1 MDSKEDVLR
10 ILMLPWLAHGHVS
23 PFLEL
28 AKKLTS
34 RNSNFQVYIC
44 STPVNVRPFKE
55 NIAVKHNLSSS
66 IQFVDILLPS
76 TSELPSEYHST
87 KNLPPHLMPALKT
100 AFDGAKDC
108 FLDILRELNPD
119 LLIYDFLQPWAP
131 AAAREENSIPSV
143 LFISCAASIGAFL
156 YHCTEYPD
164 LDYPIPE
171 LNFPKNTRQ
180 MFVQFMYDMSNGLT
194 NKERHFQCIDKSS
207 NFILVKTL
215 SEIEQKHMDY
225 FSEMVKKEV
234 IPVGTLVQEPE
245 NKSSDMVFLEW
256 LSKRGP
262 SSVVFVSF
270 GTEYFLSKEEIEVI
284 AYGLELSMV
293 SFIWVVRFH
302 GRENV
307 NSLLDVL
314 PEGFQKRVAERGM
327 VVEGWAPQA
336 KILGH
341 PSIGGFAS
349 HCGWSSTLESIAFGV
364 PIIAMPMQL
373 DQPLTSRL
381 VAELGVG
388 VEVQRENGK
397 FREEEIAR
405 VIKQVVFQEDG
416 KEVRK
421 KVKEL
426 SHKIKEKGD
435 QEIDHVVKKLLQLV
449 KE

>member
-1 MDSKEDVLR
+1 MGSKEDVLR

-44 STPVNVRPFKE
+44 STPVNLSPFKE
-55 NIAVKHNLSSS
+55 NLAVKHKLSSS

-131 AAAREENSIPSV
+131 AVAREENNIPSV
-143 LFISCAASIGAFL
+143 LFISSAASIDAFL

-180 MFVQFMYDMSNGLT
+180 MFVQFMYDVSNGLT
-194 NKERHFQCIDKSS
+194 DKERFFRCIEKSS

-215 SEIEQKHMDY
+215 REIEQKHMDY

-234 IPVGTLVQEPE
+234 IPVGTLVQEPD

-284 AYGLELSMV
+284 ACGLELSMV
-293 SFIWVVRFH
+293 SFIWVVRCH
-302 GRENV
+302 GRESV

-349 HCGWSSTLESIAFGV
+349 HCGWSSTLESIALGV

-388 VEVQRENGK
+388 VEVQKEDGK
-397 FREEEIAR
+397 FRENEIAR
-405 VIKQVVFQEDG
+405 VIKQVVFQEEG

-435 QEIDHVVKKLLQLV
+435 QEIDHVVMKLLQLV

>member
-1 MDSKEDVLR
+1 MDSKEDVIR

-44 STPVNVRPFKE
+44 STPVNLSPFRE
-55 NIAVKHNLSSS
+55 NLAVKYELSSS
-66 IQFVDILLPS
+66 IQFIDILLPS

-100 AFDGAKDC
+100 AFDGGKDC
-108 FLDILRELNPD
+108 FLDILKDLKPH

-131 AAAREENSIPSV
+131 AAAQEENNIPSV
-143 LFISCAASIGAFL
+143 HFMSCSASIGAFL
-156 YHCTEYPD
+156 FHCTEYPD

-171 LNFPKNTRQ
+171 LNFPKITRQ
-180 MFVQFMYDMSNGLT
+180 ELVQFMYNVSNGLT
-194 NKERHFQCIDKSS
+194 NKERYSQCIEKST
-207 NFILVKTL
+207 NFFLVKTL

-225 FSEMVKKEV
+225 FSEMTKKEV
-234 IPVGTLVQEPE
+234 IPVGPLVQEPE
-245 NKSSDMVFLEW
+245 NRSSDMVFLEW

-284 AYGLELSMV
+284 ASGLELSMV

-307 NSLLDVL
+307 TSLQEVL
-314 PEGFQKRVAERGM
+314 PEGFQQRVAERGM
-327 VVEGWAPQA
+327 VVEGWAPQV
-336 KILGH
+336 KILSH

-349 HCGWSSTLESIAFGV
+349 HCGWSSTLESLAFGV
-364 PIIAMPMQL
+364 PIIAMPMHL

-388 VEVQRENGK
+388 IEVRRENGK

-405 VIKQVVFQEDG
+405 VIKQVVLQEEG

-421 KVKEL
+421 KVREL
-426 SHKIKEKGD
+426 SNKIKEKGD
-435 QEIDHVVKKLLQLV
+435 QEIDHVVEKLLQLV

>member
-1 MDSKEDVLR
+1 MGSKEDVLR

-44 STPVNVRPFKE
+44 STPVNLSPFKE
-55 NIAVKHNLSSS
+55 NLAVKHKLSSS

-131 AAAREENSIPSV
+131 AVAREENNIPSV
-143 LFISCAASIGAFL
+143 LFISAAVSIDAFL

-180 MFVQFMYDMSNGLT
+180 MFVQFMYDVSNGLT
-194 NKERHFQCIDKSS
+194 DKERFFRCIEKSS

-215 SEIEQKHMDY
+215 REIEQKHMDY

-284 AYGLELSMV
+284 ACGLELSMV

-302 GRENV
+302 GRESV

-349 HCGWSSTLESIAFGV
+349 HCGWSSTLESIALGV

-388 VEVQRENGK
+388 VEVQKEDGK
-397 FREEEIAR
+397 FRENEIAR
-405 VIKQVVFQEDG
+405 VIKQVVFQEEG

-435 QEIDHVVKKLLQLV
+435 QEIDHVVMKLLQLV